1 MLTPSL
7 HIPILWGVGL
17 LDQKLPGVFQFFQGR
32 VFKSQQQKMREKE
45 ECSPRNPAC
54 STCSPSAE
62 GSTSISCRD
71 SPLCCSR
78 EGKLWQ
84 DFKSCLH
91 GKAPAGKDRE
101 HQVLLQRNRWAQGLC
116 SQREGLEVLG
126 VNSLTGV
133 LKAPHLLWHSSL
145 AL

>member
-1 MLTPSL
+1 MKRINPAKFPNLR
-7 HIPILWGVGL
+7 
-17 LDQKLPGVFQFFQGR
+17 VFFPLFKSEHTARAHSQPPHPHPLRSWALGSKASRSFSVFPGR
-32 VFKSQQQKMREKE
+32 VFKSQQQTMREKE

-101 HQVLLQRNRWAQGLC
+101 HRVLLQRNR
-116 SQREGLEVLG
+116 
-126 VNSLTGV
+126 
-133 LKAPHLLWHSSL
+133 
-145 AL
+145 